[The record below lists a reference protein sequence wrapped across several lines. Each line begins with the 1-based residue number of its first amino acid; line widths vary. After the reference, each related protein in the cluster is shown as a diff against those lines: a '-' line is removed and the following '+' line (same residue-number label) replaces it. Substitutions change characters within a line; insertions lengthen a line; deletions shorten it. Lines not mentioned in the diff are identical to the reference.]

1 MGIIEKKKREYMIT
15 QNEDKRIEIQK
26 AYLYFLEQ
34 IIACHAGHTVI
45 CNDKIHFHFLQKHK
59 KTEKKKSETQKRWK
73 IIKKGEES
81 LALRKEKQEN
91 TEKKERKKEIL
102 PDDR

>member
-1 MGIIEKKKREYMIT
+1 MGKNWEKEEGIYDYSKWRQE
-15 QNEDKRIEIQK
+15 NRDPK

-59 KTEKKKSETQKRWK
+59 KTERKKSET
-73 IIKKGEES
+73 
-81 LALRKEKQEN
+81 
-91 TEKKERKKEIL
+91 
-102 PDDR
+102 

>member
-1 MGIIEKKKREYMIT
+1 MIT
-15 QNEDKRIEIQK
+15 QNEDKRTEIQK

-59 KTEKKKSETQKRWK
+59 KTEKKIRNPEKMENYQERRGISGIEKGKTGKH
-73 IIKKGEES
+73 GEE
-81 LALRKEKQEN
+81 RE
-91 TEKKERKKEIL
+91 KERNFT
-102 PDDR
+102 R

>member
-1 MGIIEKKKREYMIT
+1 MIT
-15 QNEDKRIEIQK
+15 QNEDKRTEIQK

-59 KTEKKKSETQKRWK
+59 KTEKKNQKPRK
-73 IIKKGEES
+73 DGKLS
-81 LALRKEKQEN
+81 RKERN
-91 TEKKERKKEIL
+91 L
-102 PDDR
+102 WH

>member
-1 MGIIEKKKREYMIT
+1 MIA

-59 KTEKKKSETQKRWK
+59 KTERKKIRNPEKMENYQERRGISGIE
-73 IIKKGEES
+73 KG
-81 LALRKEKQEN
+81 KTGKN
-91 TEKKERKKEIL
+91 GKERKKEIL